1 MDPVFSYSAVKK
13 GIVSMQLGGRKLIKL
28 LEFVLQKAFDLFS
41 EKFRPVV
48 VLGESFDIG
57 STLLIPSLEVRVVFQ

>member
-1 MDPVFSYSAVKK
+1 MDPVFVFGSQK

-41 EKFRPVV
+41 KKFRPLV

-57 STLLIPSLEVRVVFQ
+57 STLFIPPLEVRVVFQ